1 MNFMSSVVNF
11 FKDGGLFL
19 YPLALIF
26 VVGVSIAIERFVYLT
41 RETIRNRTL
50 WDNLVP
56 ALSAGN
62 FKQVVALTQNSKA
75 SIATIL
81 NYGVARVATARRRDD
96 IEKAMDE
103 SLLEVI
109 PRIEKR
115 THYLSSLANVG
126 LLIGLL
132 GTITGLIGAFSAV
145 ATANP
150 AEKASLLAAA
160 HLGRHEQ
167 HRLGPGRRH
176 HAAARAHVPR
186 VEDDLADRQP
196 GDRVREIPE
205 LDHRAPARR
214 GGAAGAAG
222 AAPQARAPAAARG
235 RSESRSQCSSRM
247 VQIPMKS
254 KSAQHGPAQSRP
266 LPPGARR
273 SEHRADDRHDGDP
286 GVLPDLHR
294 GLLQDQHPAAQ
305 PARQCRARAV
315 DLPKGLKLEIIIR
328 PDDLVVND
336 RNSGPLKTDR
346 EHGERLRSG
355 RTSRCS
361 CAR

>member
-56 ALSAGN
+56 ALSSGN

-81 NYGVARVATARRRDD
+81 NYGVARVASARRRDD

-115 THYLSSLANVG
+115 THYPVIARQRRPADRLARHHHRLDRRVQRG
-126 LLIGLL
+126 GDREPGGKSQPARRRDL
-132 GTITGLIGAFSAV
+132 GGD
-145 ATANP
+145 
-150 AEKASLLAAA
+150 
-160 HLGRHEQ
+160 EQ
-167 HRLGPGRRH
+167 YRLGPRRRD

-186 VEDDLADRQP
+186 VEDHLADRQP
-196 GDRVREIPE
+196 GDRLGQIPE
-205 LDHRAPARR
+205 LDHRASARR
-214 GGAAGAAG
+214 PAS
-222 AAPQARAPAAARG
+222 PQAPAAAPRARSRRG
-235 RSESRSQCSSRM
+235 PRHHLGIDGMADRATDAE
-247 VQIPMKS
+247 IMKS
-254 KSAQHGPAQSRP
+254 KSAQPGPAQSRP
-266 LPPGARR
+266 L
-273 SEHRADDRHDGDP
+273 S
-286 GVLPDLHR
+286 
-294 GLLQDQHPAAQ
+294 PAA
-305 PARQCRARAV
+305 AT
-315 DLPKGLKLEIIIR
+315 I
-328 PDDLVVND
+328 
-336 RNSGPLKTDR
+336 
-346 EHGERLRSG
+346 
-355 RTSRCS
+355 
-361 CAR
+361 

>member
-1 MNFMSSVVNF
+1 MNFMNSVVNF
-11 FKDGGLFL
+11 FKDGGVFL

-26 VVGVSIAIERFVYLT
+26 VVGISIAIERYVYLT
-41 RETIRNRTL
+41 RETIRNRSL

-62 FKQVVALTQNSKA
+62 FKQVVGLTQNSKA

-81 NYGVARVATARRRDD
+81 NYGVARVASARRRDD

-160 HLGRHEQ
+160 ISVAMNNTASGLAVAITLLTAHMFLESKTTSLIDSLEIASVKFLNSITERQGE
-167 HRLGPGRRH
+167 
-176 HAAARAHVPR
+176 AAH
-186 VEDDLADRQP
+186 
-196 GDRVREIPE
+196 
-205 LDHRAPARR
+205 APA
-214 GGAAGAAG
+214 
-222 AAPQARAPAAARG
+222 APPASPARAPAAAR
-235 RSESRSQCSSRM
+235 SS
-247 VQIPMKS
+247 I
-254 KSAQHGPAQSRP
+254 
-266 LPPGARR
+266 
-273 SEHRADDRHDGDP
+273 
-286 GVLPDLHR
+286 
-294 GLLQDQHPAAQ
+294 
-305 PARQCRARAV
+305 
-315 DLPKGLKLEIIIR
+315 
-328 PDDLVVND
+328 
-336 RNSGPLKTDR
+336 
-346 EHGERLRSG
+346 
-355 RTSRCS
+355 
-361 CAR
+361 